1 MKIDSKE
8 LKDFIKSALDAIRD
22 GVKDSEDF
30 HIDGPV
36 TFSLAI
42 INKSERGGGLKI
54 YVTNASAKYK
64 KEQISKLE
72 FRVKTIPKK

>member
-8 LKDFIKSALDAIRD
+8 LKDFIRSTLNSIRD
-22 GVKDSEDF
+22 GIGNDDF
-30 HIDGPV
+30 HLDGPV
-36 TFSLAI
+36 KFSLAVI
-42 INKSERGGGLKI
+42 STSERGGGLKI
-54 YVTNASAKYK
+54 YVTNASGKYK